1 MRFAVQVNASPYHS
15 GAGDSAYRFIQAAL
29 DAEHDVLRVFFYCDG
44 IYHALRHAAPPADET
59 PPSMRWSNLAETHG
73 IDLVVCVSAA
83 QRRGLLTEE
92 EARRQRKTDNDL
104 ADGFRISGL
113 GQWVE
118 AALEADRVIV
128 FGGA

>member
-1 MRFAVQVNASPYHS
+1 MRFAVQINASPYHS
-15 GAGDSAYRFIQAAL
+15 GAGDSAYRFIKAAL
-29 DAEHDVLRVFFYCDG
+29 AAGHEVFRVFFYFDG
-44 IYHALRHAAPPADET
+44 IYHALRFAAPPADET
-59 PPSMRWSNLAETHG
+59 PLTARWSLLAETHG
-73 IDLVVCVSAA
+73 VDLVVCVSAA

-92 EARRQRKTDNDL
+92 EARRQCKMDNDL
-104 ADGFRISGL
+104 AEGFRISGL